1 MPRIKW
7 TPTAERDLDD
17 IFDYI
22 GREQLSPT
30 AAANVLRQINDK
42 CSSYAR
48 QPQMGSLRPDLGSDV
63 RCFPVAG
70 YVVIYRPLP
79 DGILVLIVVHG
90 ARDIP
95 AVFRNMFGLDNE

>member
-22 GREQLSPT
+22 GREKLSPT

-48 QPQMGSLRPDLGSDV
+48 QTHMGSLRRDLGSEV
-63 RCFPVAG
+63 HCFPVAG

-79 DGILVLIVVHG
+79 DGILVLTVVHG

-95 AVFRNMFGLDNE
+95 AVFHNLFGSDAE

>member
-7 TPTAERDLDD
+7 TPTAERDLGA

-22 GREQLSPT
+22 GREKLSPT

-48 QPQMGSLRPDLGSDV
+48 QMHMGSLRPDLGSEV

-79 DGILVLIVVHG
+79 DGILVLTVVHG

-95 AVFRNMFGLDNE
+95 AVFHNLFGSDAE